1 MHYYTN
7 RHVKHVL
14 DGCSMLSGMLF
25 QLNWNP
31 VPTYLEQESILAV
44 TRQELKKA
52 HYKGL
57 SGEERKMA
65 FGSRKGELMAVIG
78 CGTICLD
85 GAERVSNV
93 MRIWDRIRCFLE
105 QD

>member
-31 VPTYLEQESILAV
+31 VPTYLEQGSNLAV
-44 TRQELKKA
+44 TRQELKKLTTRA
-52 HYKGL
+52 YRVG
-57 SGEERKMA
+57 SERWRLGVGK
-65 FGSRKGELMAVIG
+65 
-78 CGTICLD
+78 
-85 GAERVSNV
+85 VSK
-93 MRIWDRIRCFLE
+93 WW
-105 QD
+105 